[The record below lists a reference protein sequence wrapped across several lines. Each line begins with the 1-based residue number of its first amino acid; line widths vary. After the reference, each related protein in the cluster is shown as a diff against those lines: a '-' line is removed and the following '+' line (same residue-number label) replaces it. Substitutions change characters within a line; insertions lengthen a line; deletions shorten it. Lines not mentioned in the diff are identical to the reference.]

1 MSLSDEVAI
10 ITRRAQ
16 VIPAALEACSVYIPF
31 KKSVYRKMYCFGGK
45 RVEVQGGT
53 EFELV

>member
-1 MSLSDEVAI
+1 MSLSDEVAT